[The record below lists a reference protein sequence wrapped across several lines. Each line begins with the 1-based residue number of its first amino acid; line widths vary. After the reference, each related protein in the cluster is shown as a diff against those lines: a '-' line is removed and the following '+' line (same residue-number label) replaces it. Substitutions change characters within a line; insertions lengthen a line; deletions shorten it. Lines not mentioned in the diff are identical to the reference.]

1 MTSTPRIWLLW
12 LDPYERKNRRQ
23 VFTPASA
30 GWISRRIG
38 TVRMVANDP
47 FAIQESFLL
56 DPVFARTSKLAQYH
70 GVREAAR
77 RLHDEHIG
85 LGRVFHLFRLPEE
98 VERDLHRRVEEQT
111 EVESLF
117 DTLAARETA
126 LSALATLAEG
136 DREEPAEGP
145 ISVGKAKE
153 LLTNKAIKEMAR
165 CYSAAFKRGIR
176 SYPYV
181 LGDRD

>member
-1 MTSTPRIWLLW
+1 MKETIIQKYLHLRLLIGYLGEAPHFGWWQTTLLQSTSR
-12 LDPYERKNRRQ
+12 
-23 VFTPASA
+23 
-30 GWISRRIG
+30 
-38 TVRMVANDP
+38 P
-47 FAIQESFLL
+47 FL

-77 RLHDEHIG
+77 RLHDEHVG

-98 VERDLHRRVEEQT
+98 VERDLHKRIEEQ
-111 EVESLF
+111 VGVKSLF
-117 DTLAARETA
+117 DSLATKETA
-126 LSALATLAEG
+126 LSALAALAEG
-136 DREEPAEGP
+136 DREEAAEGP

-153 LLTNKAIKEMAR
+153 LLTNKAIKEIAR
-165 CYSAAFKRGIR
+165 CYRAAFERGLR

>member
-1 MTSTPRIWLLW
+1 MKEKIVDKYLYLRLLVGY
-12 LDPYERKNRRQ
+12 LGESEQ
-23 VFTPASA
+23 F
-30 GWISRRIG
+30 GWWQTTLLQSRSR
-38 TVRMVANDP
+38 
-47 FAIQESFLL
+47 SFL

-85 LGRVFHLFRLPEE
+85 LGSVFHLFRLPEE
-98 VERDLHRRVEEQT
+98 MERDLHRRVEEQT
-111 EVESLF
+111 GVESLF
-117 DTLAARETA
+117 DSLATKETA
-126 LSALATLAEG
+126 LSALAALAEG
-136 DREEPAEGP
+136 DREEAAEGP

-165 CYSAAFKRGIR
+165 CYSAAFMRGLR

>member
-1 MTSTPRIWLLW
+1 MKEKIIDRYLHLRLLVGYLGEAPHFGWWQTTLLQPTSR
-12 LDPYERKNRRQ
+12 
-23 VFTPASA
+23 
-30 GWISRRIG
+30 
-38 TVRMVANDP
+38 P
-47 FAIQESFLL
+47 FL

-98 VERDLHRRVEEQT
+98 IERDLHRRVEEQT
-111 EVESLF
+111 GVESLF
-117 DTLAARETA
+117 GSLATKETA
-126 LSALATLAEG
+126 LSALAALAEG
-136 DREEPAEGP
+136 DRDEAAEGP

-153 LLTNKAIKEMAR
+153 LFTNKAIKEMAR
-165 CYSAAFKRGIR
+165 CYSAAFERGLR